1 MKMIYGIKDR
11 PTVGKLIV
19 FALQQMIAIMAATLL
34 VPMLVSTVNLHL
46 DPAAALF
53 GAGIGTIVYIIC
65 TKGRS
70 PVFLGSSFTFIGA
83 MLAAVNQNYGYWG
96 LIIGVGFAGLVYV
109 IIAIVIKFV
118 GTNWLNK
125 LLPAVII
132 GPIVAVIGLS
142 LSGTA
147 GQWLMYNKADA
158 VAADYN
164 LISILCGL
172 VAFFAIVFTSVKGT
186 KTLKLIPFIIGIGA
200 GYLLALIFTL
210 IGKATDVAYLQV
222 LDFQPFIDTFGEI
235 RLQSFLD
242 YPKFTFLMGI
252 ETAGEFAPIDGAAI
266 GNIALL
272 FAPIGVVELA
282 QHIAHHKNLGNI
294 IDQDLIKD
302 PGLTRTLLG
311 DGIGSIVGAFFGGC
325 ANTAYGESVGCVAI
339 TKNASVITL
348 FVAAIGCMLLSFLS
362 PFVALINSIP
372 KCIMGGACIALY
384 GFIAVSG
391 LQMLKEVDLG
401 DNRNLFV
408 VSSILVCGIG
418 GFALNF
424 GTNANTGDALISIT
438 SIAAALVIGLI
449 TNVIVNLGREK
460 EGTDGLSAAA
470 DSIEEIAPDFSENTE
485 NTESDDMEDK

>member
-1 MKMIYGIKDR
+1 MKLIYGINDR
-11 PTVGKLIV
+11 PSVGKLIV
-19 FALQQMIAIMAATLL
+19 FAFQQMIAIMAATLL
-34 VPMLVSTVNLHL
+34 VPMLVSTVNLTL

-53 GAGIGTIVYIIC
+53 GAGAGTLVYILF
-65 TKGRS
+65 TKRRS

-83 MLAAVNQNYGYWG
+83 MSAAVAQNYGYWG

-109 IIAIVIKFV
+109 IIAVVIKYV

-125 LLPAVII
+125 ILPAVII
-132 GPIVAVIGLS
+132 GPIVTIIGLS

-147 GQWLMYNKADA
+147 TQWMMYNSPNAEN
-158 VAADYN
+158 YN
-164 LISILCGL
+164 LLSILCGL
-172 VAFFAIVFTSVKGT
+172 VTFFTIVFVSVKGT

-200 GYLLALIFTL
+200 GYLLALLFTV
-210 IGKATDVAYLQV
+210 IGKAAGVEYMQL

-242 YPKFTFLMGI
+242 YPKFTFLKAI
-252 ETAGEFAPIDGAAI
+252 ETGSQYKIDGAAI

-294 IDQDLIKD
+294 IEQDLIKD

-311 DGIGSIVGAFFGGC
+311 DGIGSIVGAIFGGC

-348 FVAAIGCMLLSFLS
+348 VVAALGCILLSFFS
-362 PFVALINSIP
+362 PFVTVINTIP
-372 KCIMGGACIALY
+372 KCVMGGACVALY

-408 VSSILVCGIG
+408 VSAILVCGIG
-418 GFALNF
+418 GLALNF
-424 GTNANTGDALISIT
+424 GTNKLTGGALLSIT
-438 SIAAALVIGLI
+438 SIATALIVGII
-449 TNVIVNLGREK
+449 TNLIVNIGRKK
-460 EGTDGLSAAA
+460 EDTKDELSAEVSAI
-470 DSIEEIAPDFSENTE
+470 DDNTASF
-485 NTESDDMEDK
+485 SDDAQDRQ

>member
-1 MKMIYGIKDR
+1 MKLIYGINDR
-11 PTVGKLIV
+11 PSVGKLIV
-19 FALQQMIAIMAATLL
+19 FAFQQMIAIMAATLL
-34 VPMLVSTVNLHL
+34 VPMLVSTVNLTL

-53 GAGIGTIVYIIC
+53 GAGAGTLVYILF
-65 TKGRS
+65 TKRRS

-83 MLAAVNQNYGYWG
+83 MSAAVAQNYGYWG

-109 IIAIVIKFV
+109 VIAVVIKYV

-125 LLPAVII
+125 ILPAVII
-132 GPIVAVIGLS
+132 GPIVTIIGLS

-147 GQWLMYNKADA
+147 TQWMMYNSPNAEN
-158 VAADYN
+158 YN
-164 LISILCGL
+164 LLSILCGL
-172 VAFFAIVFTSVKGT
+172 VTFFTIVFVSVKGT

-200 GYLLALIFTL
+200 GYLLALLFTV
-210 IGKATDVAYLQV
+210 IGKAAGVEYMQL

-242 YPKFTFLMGI
+242 YPKFTFLKAI
-252 ETAGEFAPIDGAAI
+252 ETGSQYKIDGAAI

-294 IDQDLIKD
+294 IEQDLIKD

-311 DGIGSIVGAFFGGC
+311 DGIGSIVGAIFGGC

-348 FVAAIGCMLLSFLS
+348 VVAALGCILLSFFS
-362 PFVALINSIP
+362 PFVTVINTIP
-372 KCIMGGACIALY
+372 KCVMGGACVALY

-408 VSSILVCGIG
+408 VSAILVCGIG
-418 GFALNF
+418 GLALNF
-424 GTNANTGDALISIT
+424 GTNKLTGGALLSIT
-438 SIAAALVIGLI
+438 SIATALIVGII
-449 TNVIVNLGREK
+449 TNLIVNIGRKK
-460 EGTDGLSAAA
+460 EDTKDELSAEVSAI
-470 DSIEEIAPDFSENTE
+470 DDNTASF
-485 NTESDDMEDK
+485 SDDAQDRQ

>member
-1 MKMIYGIKDR
+1 MKLIYGINDR
-11 PTVGKLIV
+11 PSVGKLIV
-19 FALQQMIAIMAATLL
+19 FAFQQMIAIMAATLL
-34 VPMLVSTVNLHL
+34 VPMLVSTVNLTL

-53 GAGIGTIVYIIC
+53 GAGAGTLVYILF
-65 TKGRS
+65 TKRRS

-83 MLAAVNQNYGYWG
+83 MSAAVAQNYGYWG

-109 IIAIVIKFV
+109 IIAVVIKYV

-125 LLPAVII
+125 ILPAVII
-132 GPIVAVIGLS
+132 GPIVTIIGLS

-147 GQWLMYNKADA
+147 TQWMMYNSPNAEN
-158 VAADYN
+158 YN
-164 LISILCGL
+164 LLSILCGL
-172 VAFFAIVFTSVKGT
+172 VTFFTIVFVSVKGT

-200 GYLLALIFTL
+200 GYLLALLFTV
-210 IGKATDVAYLQV
+210 IGKAAGVEYMQL

-242 YPKFTFLMGI
+242 YPKFTFLKAI
-252 ETAGEFAPIDGAAI
+252 ETGSQYKIDGAAI

-294 IDQDLIKD
+294 IEQDLIKD

-311 DGIGSIVGAFFGGC
+311 DGIGSIVGAIFGGC

-348 FVAAIGCMLLSFLS
+348 VVAALGCILLSFFS
-362 PFVALINSIP
+362 PFVTVINTIP
-372 KCIMGGACIALY
+372 KCVMGGACVALY

-408 VSSILVCGIG
+408 VSAILICGIG
-418 GFALNF
+418 GLALNF
-424 GTNANTGDALISIT
+424 GTNKLTGGALLSIT
-438 SIAAALVIGLI
+438 SIATALIVGII
-449 TNVIVNLGREK
+449 TNLIVNIGRKK
-460 EGTDGLSAAA
+460 EDTKDELSAEVSAI
-470 DSIEEIAPDFSENTE
+470 DDNTASF
-485 NTESDDMEDK
+485 SDDAQDRQ

>member
-1 MKMIYGIKDR
+1 MKLIYGIEDK
-11 PTVGKLIV
+11 PKFSKTLV
-19 FALQQMIAIMAATLL
+19 FAFQQMIAIMAATLL
-34 VPMLVSTVNLHL
+34 VPMLVSTVNLTL

-53 GAGIGTIVYIIC
+53 GAGAGTLVYILF
-65 TKGRS
+65 TKRRS

-83 MLAAVNQNYGYWG
+83 MSAAVAQNYGYWG

-109 IIAIVIKFV
+109 VIAVVIKYV

-125 LLPAVII
+125 ILPAVII
-132 GPIVAVIGLS
+132 GPIVTIIGLS

-147 GQWLMYNKADA
+147 TQWMMYNSPNAEN
-158 VAADYN
+158 YN
-164 LISILCGL
+164 LLSILCGL
-172 VAFFAIVFTSVKGT
+172 VTFFTIVFVSVKGT

-200 GYLLALIFTL
+200 GYLLALLFTV
-210 IGKATDVAYLQV
+210 IGKAAGVEYMQL

-242 YPKFTFLMGI
+242 YPKFTFLKAI
-252 ETAGEFAPIDGAAI
+252 ETGSQYKIDGAAI

-294 IDQDLIKD
+294 IEQDLIKD

-311 DGIGSIVGAFFGGC
+311 DGIGSIVGAIFGGC

-348 FVAAIGCMLLSFLS
+348 VVAALGCILLSFFS
-362 PFVALINSIP
+362 PFVTVINTIP
-372 KCIMGGACIALY
+372 KCVMGGACVALY

-408 VSSILVCGIG
+408 VSAILVCGIG
-418 GFALNF
+418 GLALNF
-424 GTNANTGDALISIT
+424 GTNKLTGGALLSIT
-438 SIAAALVIGLI
+438 SIATALIVGII
-449 TNVIVNLGREK
+449 TNLIVNIGRKK
-460 EGTDGLSAAA
+460 EDTKDELSAEVSAI
-470 DSIEEIAPDFSENTE
+470 DDNTASF
-485 NTESDDMEDK
+485 SDDAQDRQ

>member
-1 MKMIYGIKDR
+1 MKLIYGINDR
-11 PTVGKLIV
+11 PSVGKLIV
-19 FALQQMIAIMAATLL
+19 FAFQQMIAIMAATLL
-34 VPMLVSTVNLHL
+34 VPMLVSTVNLTL

-53 GAGIGTIVYIIC
+53 GAGAGTLVYILF
-65 TKGRS
+65 TKWRS

-83 MLAAVNQNYGYWG
+83 MSAAVAQNYGYWG

-109 IIAIVIKFV
+109 IIAVVIKYV

-125 LLPAVII
+125 ILPAVII
-132 GPIVAVIGLS
+132 GPIVTIIGLS

-147 GQWLMYNKADA
+147 TQWMMYNSPNAEN
-158 VAADYN
+158 YN
-164 LISILCGL
+164 LLSILCGL
-172 VAFFAIVFTSVKGT
+172 VTFFTIVFVSVKGT

-200 GYLLALIFTL
+200 GYLLALLFTV
-210 IGKATDVAYLQV
+210 IGKAAGVEYMQL

-242 YPKFTFLMGI
+242 YPKFTFLKAI
-252 ETAGEFAPIDGAAI
+252 ETGSQYKIDGAAI

-294 IDQDLIKD
+294 IEQDLIKD

-311 DGIGSIVGAFFGGC
+311 DGIGSIVGAIFGGC

-348 FVAAIGCMLLSFLS
+348 VVAALGCILLSFFS
-362 PFVALINSIP
+362 PFVTVINTIP
-372 KCIMGGACIALY
+372 KCVMGGACVALY

-408 VSSILVCGIG
+408 VSAILVCGIG
-418 GFALNF
+418 GLALNF
-424 GTNANTGDALISIT
+424 GTNKLTGGALLSIT
-438 SIAAALVIGLI
+438 SIATALIVGII
-449 TNVIVNLGREK
+449 TNLIVNIGRKK
-460 EGTDGLSAAA
+460 EDTKDELSAEVSAI
-470 DSIEEIAPDFSENTE
+470 DDNTASF
-485 NTESDDMEDK
+485 SDDAQDRQ

>member
-1 MKMIYGIKDR
+1 MKLIYGINDR
-11 PTVGKLIV
+11 PSVGKLIV
-19 FALQQMIAIMAATLL
+19 FAFQQMIAIMAATLL
-34 VPMLVSTVNLHL
+34 VPMLVSTVNLTL

-53 GAGIGTIVYIIC
+53 GAGAGTLVYILF
-65 TKGRS
+65 TKRRS

-83 MLAAVNQNYGYWG
+83 MSAAVAQNYGYWG

-109 IIAIVIKFV
+109 IIAVVIKYV

-125 LLPAVII
+125 ILPAVII
-132 GPIVAVIGLS
+132 GPIVTIIGLS

-147 GQWLMYNKADA
+147 TQWMMYNSPNAEN
-158 VAADYN
+158 YN
-164 LISILCGL
+164 LLSILCGL
-172 VAFFAIVFTSVKGT
+172 VTFFTIVFVSVKGT

-200 GYLLALIFTL
+200 GYLLALLFTV
-210 IGKATDVAYLQV
+210 IGKAAGVEYMQL

-242 YPKFTFLMGI
+242 YPKFTFLKAI
-252 ETAGEFAPIDGAAI
+252 ETGSQYKIDGAAI

-294 IDQDLIKD
+294 IEQDLIED

-311 DGIGSIVGAFFGGC
+311 DGIGSIVGAIFGGC

-348 FVAAIGCMLLSFLS
+348 VVAALGCILLSFFS
-362 PFVALINSIP
+362 PFVTVINTIP
-372 KCIMGGACIALY
+372 KCVMGGACVALY

-408 VSSILVCGIG
+408 VSAILVCGIG
-418 GFALNF
+418 GLALNF
-424 GTNANTGDALISIT
+424 GTNKLTGGALLSIT
-438 SIAAALVIGLI
+438 SIATALIVGII
-449 TNVIVNLGREK
+449 TNLIVNIGRKK
-460 EGTDGLSAAA
+460 EDTKDELSAEVSAI
-470 DSIEEIAPDFSENTE
+470 DDNTASF
-485 NTESDDMEDK
+485 SDDAQDRQ

>member
-11 PTVGKLIV
+11 PTAGKLIV
-19 FALQQMIAIMAATLL
+19 FAFQQMIAIMAATLL
-34 VPMLVSTVNLHL
+34 VPMLVSTVDLHL

-53 GAGIGTIVYIIC
+53 GAGIGTLVYIFC

-83 MLAAVNQNYGYWG
+83 MSAAVAQNYGYWG

-109 IIAIVIKFV
+109 IIAIVIKFI
-118 GTNWLNK
+118 GINWLNK

-132 GPIVAVIGLS
+132 GPVVAVIGLS

-147 GQWLMYNKADA
+147 TQWMMYN
-158 VAADYN
+158 AANTENYN

-172 VAFFAIVFTSVKGT
+172 VAFFAIVLTSVKGG
-186 KTLKLIPFIIGIGA
+186 KMLKLIPFIVGIGA

-210 IGKATDVAYLQV
+210 IGKAAGVAYLQI
-222 LDFQPFIDTFGEI
+222 LDFTPFIETFGEI
-235 RLQSFLD
+235 NLQSFLD

-252 ETAGEFAPIDGAAI
+252 ETAGEYAPIDGAMI
-266 GNIALL
+266 GNLALL

-294 IDQDLIKD
+294 IEQDLIED

-311 DGIGSIVGAFFGGC
+311 DGIGSIVGAVFGAC

-348 FVAAIGCMLLSFLS
+348 FTAALGCMILSFFS
-362 PFVALINSIP
+362 PFVAVINSIP
-372 KCIMGGACIALY
+372 KCVMGGACVALY

-401 DNRNLFV
+401 DNKNLYV
-408 VSSILVCGIG
+408 VSAILVCGIG

-424 GTNANTGDALISIT
+424 GTNSSGNAIISVT
-438 SIAAALVIGLI
+438 AIAAALIVGLI
-449 TNVIVNLGREK
+449 TNLIVNIGK
-460 EGTDGLSAAA
+460 NKDGGEDELSADVAA
-470 DSIEEIAPDFSENTE
+470 VTDALNAEDETE
-485 NTESDDMEDK
+485 NQEKSEE

>member
-1 MKMIYGIKDR
+1 MKLIYGINDR
-11 PTVGKLIV
+11 PSVGKLIV
-19 FALQQMIAIMAATLL
+19 FAFQQMIAIMAATLL
-34 VPMLVSTVNLHL
+34 VPMLVSTVNLTL

-53 GAGIGTIVYIIC
+53 GAGAGTLVYILF
-65 TKGRS
+65 TKRRS

-83 MLAAVNQNYGYWG
+83 MSAAVAQNYGYWG

-109 IIAIVIKFV
+109 IIAVVIKYV

-125 LLPAVII
+125 ILPAVII
-132 GPIVAVIGLS
+132 GPIVTIIGLS

-147 GQWLMYNKADA
+147 TQWMMYNSPNAEN
-158 VAADYN
+158 YN
-164 LISILCGL
+164 LLSILCGL
-172 VAFFAIVFTSVKGT
+172 VTFFTIVFVSVKGT
-186 KTLKLIPFIIGIGA
+186 NTLKLIPFIIGIGA
-200 GYLLALIFTL
+200 GYLLALLFTV
-210 IGKATDVAYLQV
+210 IGKAAGVEYMQL

-242 YPKFTFLMGI
+242 YPKFTFLKAI
-252 ETAGEFAPIDGAAI
+252 ETGSQYKIDGAAI

-294 IDQDLIKD
+294 IEQDLIKD

-311 DGIGSIVGAFFGGC
+311 DGIGSIVGAIFGGC

-348 FVAAIGCMLLSFLS
+348 VVAALGCILLSFFS
-362 PFVALINSIP
+362 PFVTVINTIP
-372 KCIMGGACIALY
+372 KCVMGGACVALY

-408 VSSILVCGIG
+408 VSAILVCGIG
-418 GFALNF
+418 GLALNF
-424 GTNANTGDALISIT
+424 GTNKLTGGALLSIT
-438 SIAAALVIGLI
+438 SIATALIVGII
-449 TNVIVNLGREK
+449 TNLIVNIGRKK
-460 EGTDGLSAAA
+460 EDTKDELSAEVSAI
-470 DSIEEIAPDFSENTE
+470 DDNTASF
-485 NTESDDMEDK
+485 SDDAQDRQ

>member
-1 MKMIYGIKDR
+1 MR
-11 PTVGKLIV
+11 
-19 FALQQMIAIMAATLL
+19 AQARS
-34 VPMLVSTVNLHL
+34 STSSSQSGEAPYFRKFFH
-46 DPAAALF
+46 
-53 GAGIGTIVYIIC
+53 VYRRDERS
-65 TKGRS
+65 GR
-70 PVFLGSSFTFIGA
+70 
-83 MLAAVNQNYGYWG
+83 QNYGYWG

-109 IIAIVIKFV
+109 IIAVVIKYV

-125 LLPAVII
+125 ILPAVII
-132 GPIVAVIGLS
+132 GPIVTIIGLS

-147 GQWLMYNKADA
+147 TQWMMYNSPNAEN
-158 VAADYN
+158 YN
-164 LISILCGL
+164 LLSILCGL
-172 VAFFAIVFTSVKGT
+172 VTFFTIVFVSVKGT

-200 GYLLALIFTL
+200 GYLLALLFTV
-210 IGKATDVAYLQV
+210 IGKAAGVEYMQL

-242 YPKFTFLMGI
+242 YPKFTFLKAI
-252 ETAGEFAPIDGAAI
+252 ETGSQYKIDGAAI

-294 IDQDLIKD
+294 IEQDLIED

-311 DGIGSIVGAFFGGC
+311 DGIGSIVGAIFGGC

-348 FVAAIGCMLLSFLS
+348 VVAALGCILLSFFS
-362 PFVALINSIP
+362 PFVTVINTIP
-372 KCIMGGACIALY
+372 KCVMGGACVALY

-408 VSSILVCGIG
+408 VSAILVCGIG
-418 GFALNF
+418 GLALNF
-424 GTNANTGDALISIT
+424 GTNKLTGGALLSIT
-438 SIAAALVIGLI
+438 SIATALIVGII
-449 TNVIVNLGREK
+449 TNLIVNIGRKK
-460 EGTDGLSAAA
+460 EDTKDELSAEVSAI
-470 DSIEEIAPDFSENTE
+470 DDNTASF
-485 NTESDDMEDK
+485 SDDAQDRQ

>member
-1 MKMIYGIKDR
+1 MKLIYGINDR
-11 PTVGKLIV
+11 PSVGKLIV
-19 FALQQMIAIMAATLL
+19 FAFQQMIAIMAATLL
-34 VPMLVSTVNLHL
+34 VPMLVSTVNLTL

-53 GAGIGTIVYIIC
+53 GAGAGTLVYILF
-65 TKGRS
+65 TKRRS

-83 MLAAVNQNYGYWG
+83 MSAAVAQNYGYWG

-109 IIAIVIKFV
+109 IIAVVIKYV

-125 LLPAVII
+125 ILPAVII
-132 GPIVAVIGLS
+132 GPIVTIIGLS

-147 GQWLMYNKADA
+147 TQWMMYNSPNAEN
-158 VAADYN
+158 YN
-164 LISILCGL
+164 LLSILCGL
-172 VAFFAIVFTSVKGT
+172 VTFFTIVFVSVKGT

-200 GYLLALIFTL
+200 GYLLALLFTV
-210 IGKATDVAYLQV
+210 IGKAAGVEYMQL

-242 YPKFTFLMGI
+242 YPKFTFLKAI
-252 ETAGEFAPIDGAAI
+252 ETGNQYKIDGAAI

-294 IDQDLIKD
+294 IEQDLIKD

-311 DGIGSIVGAFFGGC
+311 DGIGSIVGAIFGGC

-348 FVAAIGCMLLSFLS
+348 VVAALGCILLSFFS
-362 PFVALINSIP
+362 PFVTVINTIP
-372 KCIMGGACIALY
+372 KCVMGGACVALY

-408 VSSILVCGIG
+408 VSAILVCGIG
-418 GFALNF
+418 GLALNF
-424 GTNANTGDALISIT
+424 GTNKLTGGALLSIT
-438 SIAAALVIGLI
+438 SIATALIVGII
-449 TNVIVNLGREK
+449 TNLIVNIGRKK
-460 EGTDGLSAAA
+460 EDTKDELSAEVSAI
-470 DSIEEIAPDFSENTE
+470 DDNTASF
-485 NTESDDMEDK
+485 SDDAQDRQ

>member
-1 MKMIYGIKDR
+1 MKLIYGINDR
-11 PTVGKLIV
+11 PSVGKLIV
-19 FALQQMIAIMAATLL
+19 FAFQQMIAIMAATLL
-34 VPMLVSTVNLHL
+34 VPMLVSTVNLTL

-53 GAGIGTIVYIIC
+53 GAGAGTLVYILF
-65 TKGRS
+65 TKRRS

-83 MLAAVNQNYGYWG
+83 MSAAVAQNYGYWG

-109 IIAIVIKFV
+109 IIAVVIKYV

-125 LLPAVII
+125 ILPAVII
-132 GPIVAVIGLS
+132 GPIVTIIGLS

-147 GQWLMYNKADA
+147 TQWMMYNSPNAEN
-158 VAADYN
+158 YN
-164 LISILCGL
+164 LLSILCGL
-172 VAFFAIVFTSVKGT
+172 VTFFTIVFVSVKGT

-200 GYLLALIFTL
+200 GYLLALLFTV
-210 IGKATDVAYLQV
+210 IGKAAGVEYMQL

-242 YPKFTFLMGI
+242 YPKFTFLKAI
-252 ETAGEFAPIDGAAI
+252 ETGSQYKIDGAAI

-294 IDQDLIKD
+294 IEQDLIKD

-311 DGIGSIVGAFFGGC
+311 DGIGSIVGAIFGGC

-348 FVAAIGCMLLSFLS
+348 VVAALGCILLSFFS
-362 PFVALINSIP
+362 PFVTVINTIP
-372 KCIMGGACIALY
+372 KCVMGGACVALY

-408 VSSILVCGIG
+408 VSAILVCGIG
-418 GFALNF
+418 GLALNF
-424 GTNANTGDALISIT
+424 GTNKLTGGALLSIT
-438 SIAAALVIGLI
+438 SIATALIVGII
-449 TNVIVNLGREK
+449 TNLIVNIGRKK
-460 EGTDGLSAAA
+460 EDTKAELSAEVSAI
-470 DSIEEIAPDFSENTE
+470 DDNTASF
-485 NTESDDMEDK
+485 SDDAQDRQ